1 MRRSTSRLGLSVS
14 CSVRVLLIQIV
25 VDFNDIIQRDLENA
39 GPERRVQARFR
50 LHVWSADPVVPA
62 PGCVGGPAK
71 CLNATFIIKAGNFSG
86 GPNSPPLTLL
96 AGLALLRS
104 FSLAHTFPL

>member
-25 VDFNDIIQRDLENA
+25 VDFNNIIQRDLENA
-39 GPERRVQARFR
+39 GSERRVQVVFR

-62 PGCVGGPAK
+62 PGCVGGPPKFLRAAS
-71 CLNATFIIKAGNFSG
+71 LLKADNCPA
-86 GPNSPPLTLL
+86 GPDGFALTQIARLYLSPSVL
-96 AGLALLRS
+96 
-104 FSLAHTFPL
+104 